1 MKRVG
6 WAMML
11 AFCLL
16 ARSGSAQDAAAA
28 QRLVDQVLAQ
38 QDRLWP
44 DANVAPSLGSLFR
57 GQLAPARAALEELIA
72 IGEPAVGGLSRLLGH
87 RSAHLRANAAW
98 ALGRIGG
105 PRTAGPLLAAV
116 TDPNPGVLYQ
126 VALARGQSGSAQA
139 LTANNKLSGSR
150 VTAVRNA
157 AIQTGAVLREILAAE
172 QAETEAAKYAQLAQL
187 LANDEAINHVA
198 RYGAPAVP
206 AVIAALDSDDAG
218 IVAGAAQCLAK
229 IGDPRG
235 LEPLWS
241 KFSASVQAK
250 APETKFVQALG
261 EFRNPAVW
269 GYLVKCLE
277 PDLDAVEAAQYYAL
291 LRMQTLPHAERLKVI
306 HAFLQRMMAKGAH
319 KEKISG
325 AEVTISPVGAACEA
339 LATVGDASSIALLD
353 QIINE
358 ALPPEK
364 SIVKPLAEQAKA
376 AIQKRAG

>member
-11 AFCLL
+11 AVCLI
-16 ARSGSAQDAAAA
+16 ARGGWAQDAAAA
-28 QRLVDQVLAQ
+28 QRLIDQVLAQ

-44 DANVAPSLGSLFR
+44 DANVLPNRGSLFR
-57 GQLAPARAALEELIA
+57 GTLEPAREALDELIA
-72 IGEPAVGGLSRLLGH
+72 IGEPAIGGLSRLLGH

-105 PRTAGPLLAAV
+105 SRTTGPLLAAAG
-116 TDPNPGVLYQ
+116 DANAGVLYQ
-126 VALARGQSGSAQA
+126 VALALGQTGSAQA
-139 LTANNKLSGSR
+139 LSAINKLSGSR
-150 VTAVRNA
+150 VPEVRNA
-157 AIQTGAVLREILAAE
+157 AVQTGAILREILTAE
-172 QAETEAAKYAQLAQL
+172 QAETEAKKFAQLAQL
-187 LANDEAINHVA
+187 LANDEAVNQLA

-206 AVIAALDSDDAG
+206 AVISALDSDDPG

-235 LEPLWS
+235 LEPLWG
-241 KFSASVQAK
+241 KFQASVQAN

-261 EFRNPAVW
+261 AYDNPAVW
-269 GYLVKCLE
+269 DYLVKCLD
-277 PDLDAVEAAQYYAL
+277 PSLDPVEAASYYAL
-291 LRMQTLPHAERLKVI
+291 LRMRTLPNANRLTVI

-339 LATVGDASSIALLD
+339 LAAVGDATSLPILD
-353 QIINE
+353 QIISE

-376 AIQKRAG
+376 AIQKRVG